1 MERLKE
7 LIQEQSRWKDLEI
20 YPTRIEAF
28 LDNDFISAIENGKA
42 LIETICKTILDE
54 QKESYEKNETINKL
68 VSKTL
73 FALGIFA
80 KGQISKFGSG
90 IVTALHNLGELRNK
104 IGDTAHGK
112 SLLEIRKNKIEA
124 LSAGFL
130 INSVELL
137 ACFLIEYYEF
147 EFPTHKEKKER
158 KYEDFQTFNEYLDET
173 YGNIQV
179 ADYKYLASE
188 ILFAVDETAY
198 DFEFQKYLSEPN
210 DTNRE

>member
-1 MERLKE
+1 MDRLKE

-54 QKESYEKNETINKL
+54 QKEIYNKNETINKL

-73 FALGIFA
+73 ITLGIFA

-90 IVTALHNLGELRNK
+90 IVTALQNLGELRNK
-104 IGDTAHGK
+104 IGDTSHGK
-112 SLLEIRKNKIEA
+112 SLYEIRKNKIEA

-130 INSVELL
+130 INSVELI

-147 EFPTHKEKKER
+147 EFPTQKEKKER
-158 KYEDFQTFNEYLDET
+158 KYDDFQTFNEYLDEA

-179 ADYKYLASE
+179 ADYSYLTSE
-188 ILFAVDETAY
+188 VLFVVDETAY
-198 DFEFQKYLSEPN
+198 EFEFQKYLSQPN
-210 DTNRE
+210 DTIRE